1 MKLDQFQKKSE
12 HNFDFGFRPYNRLH
26 LKSGVYFLVMI
37 FRYVQKIGKG
47 LTNHDQFSDTSFTVS
62 GKLWH
67 TKSDFSTNFKIT
79 IYERFFIKNHAS
91 F

>member
-1 MKLDQFQKKSE
+1 MKLDQFQKKSD
-12 HNFDFGFRPYNRLH
+12 FDFGFRTYNRLH
-26 LKSGVYFLVMI
+26 LKSGMYFLVMI
-37 FRYVQKIGKG
+37 FLYVQKIGKG